1 MFHYPQSVRAFFPQS
16 YSLNGARDLAVMG
29 DLSPGLI
36 FSGPGSGRD
45 KLIETTGV
53 HERASVKEAVGDTAV
68 STRDRYSHLRGYNLE
83 KGNTISQISN
93 PEFEINT

>member
-1 MFHYPQSVRAFFPQS
+1 
-16 YSLNGARDLAVMG
+16 MG

-68 STRDRYSHLRGYNLE
+68 STRDRCSHLRGYNLE

-93 PEFEINT
+93 PEPKINT